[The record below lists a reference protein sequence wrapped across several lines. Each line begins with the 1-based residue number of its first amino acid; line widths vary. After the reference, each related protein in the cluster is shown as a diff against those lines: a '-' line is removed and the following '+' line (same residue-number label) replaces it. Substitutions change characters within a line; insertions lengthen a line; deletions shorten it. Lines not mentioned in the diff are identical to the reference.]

1 MMEQKSTS
9 NLDHVRQIKAEIRAI
24 EIKKQQLQ
32 KQLKSIQQTCDHEFH
47 ETAILRKCR
56 KCKWTESVYY

>member
-1 MMEQKSTS
+1 MGPKSTS
-9 NLDHVRQIKAEIRAI
+9 KLDDVLQLQAEIRAI

-32 KQLKSIQQTCDHEFH
+32 KQLKSIQQTCNHDFH
-47 ETAILRKCR
+47 ETALMRTCR